1 MNECCTQY
9 EPTKGSSVQRR
20 CNKQKSLTNT
30 RTILTLRRHWHK
42 PSDQFH
48 SGPPPPKNTCNPR
61 RGWPLTCQSRHN
73 QCVHGAMFYCL
84 VKVSSANKHGILTQN
99 IGRSVSGNET
109 RVVPIAHPF
118 LQYASAEILSKTAAR
133 CHQTVVAA
141 VCLRK
146 SADDSSG
153 NQSTVRQHGQH
164 HLRHQLPPKKPA
176 KLAVLLAQRRREH
189 TIILTCWLASLL
201 TRLEMCGWATQT

>member
-9 EPTKGSSVQRR
+9 EPTKSSSVQRR
-20 CNKQKSLTNT
+20 CNKHKSLKNT
-30 RTILTLRRHWHK
+30 RTNLTLRRHWHWAFWSVSFWK
-42 PSDQFH
+42 
-48 SGPPPPKNTCNPR
+48 PPPKKTTTRATHGGADP
-61 RGWPLTCQSRHN
+61 WPVSHVLLS
-73 QCVHGAMFYCL
+73 VHGAMSYCL
-84 VKVSSANKHGILTQN
+84 VKVSSANRHGILTQN
-99 IGRSVSGNET
+99 IGRPVSGNET

-118 LQYASAEILSKTAAR
+118 LQDPSAEILSKTAAR
-133 CHQTVVAA
+133 CHQTVVTA

-164 HLRHQLPPKKPA
+164 HLRHLLPPKKPA

-189 TIILTCWLASLL
+189 TIILTC
-201 TRLEMCGWATQT
+201 